1 MEKSTTADDLRLCD
15 VISVNAARR
24 MLGLTE
30 RQMRWRL
37 DKSQIKSTHL
47 SDGLR
52 LVLRSSVEE
61 YAKKHGYG
69 Q

>member
-1 MEKSTTADDLRLCD
+1 MKKSTTTDGLRLCD

-37 DKSQIKSTHL
+37 DRGQIESARL
-47 SDGLR
+47 SDDLR
-52 LVLRSSVEE
+52 VVLRSSVTE
-61 YAKKHGYG
+61 YAAKHGNER
-69 Q
+69 